1 MRKVNLLGI
10 LVVFICSS
18 LPVCAQSVFIVDRL
32 TDTGEGSGLMGDLR
46 YCITNGTSGQDTI
59 TFGITGTI
67 NLTGALPELH
77 TSVTIAGPGADQLT
91 VRRDTGGNYRIFTV
105 TGNTTTVVISDLTV
119 ANGRTTQG
127 GGVYVYSGNLTL
139 SSSIL
144 SDNQAVG
151 ANGPYPGGPG
161 QSGMGG
167 GIYVDGGVVS
177 VQKTTLSN
185 NRATGG
191 DGGPGLFGYGGYGG
205 FGAPG
210 LGGGIYV
217 AGGTVSVTDTT
228 LTNGQA
234 TGGNGGVGGSGFM
247 CGVGGPGALGLG
259 GGIYV
264 AGGSVEV
271 FQNTLSANGSRGGD
285 GGQGGTTVE
294 GLCPGGEGGNGIGG
308 GLLVSGGDVEVQ
320 HSTLFANQATGGSG
334 GVGEGYGPDGQGMG
348 GGLSFNMGTL
358 RTRNTILAG
367 NMAQTTARDLSG
379 NLGSLGHNLIGNST
393 GGSGFDATD
402 LLDVNPRLGPLQDN
416 GGPTLTHA
424 LLEGSPAMDAGDN
437 TDAPE
442 FDQRGE
448 GFPRIVNDIID
459 IGAFEVQ

>member
-217 AGGTVSVTDTT
+217 AGG
-228 LTNGQA
+228 
-234 TGGNGGVGGSGFM
+234 
-247 CGVGGPGALGLG
+247 
-259 GGIYV
+259 
-264 AGGSVEV
+264 SVEV

-334 GVGEGYGPDGQGMG
+334 
-348 GGLSFNMGTL
+348 
-358 RTRNTILAG
+358 
-367 NMAQTTARDLSG
+367 
-379 NLGSLGHNLIGNST
+379 
-393 GGSGFDATD
+393 FDATD

-424 LLEGSPAMDAGDN
+424 PLEGSPAIDAGDN

>member
-161 QSGMGG
+161 PSGM
-167 GIYVDGGVVS
+167 
-177 VQKTTLSN
+177 
-185 NRATGG
+185 
-191 DGGPGLFGYGGYGG
+191 
-205 FGAPG
+205 
-210 LGGGIYV
+210 
-217 AGGTVSVTDTT
+217 
-228 LTNGQA
+228 
-234 TGGNGGVGGSGFM
+234 
-247 CGVGGPGALGLG
+247 G

-424 LLEGSPAMDAGDN
+424 PLEGSPAIDAGDN

>member
-191 DGGPGLFGYGGYGG
+191 DGGL
-205 FGAPG
+205 
-210 LGGGIYV
+210 
-217 AGGTVSVTDTT
+217 
-228 LTNGQA
+228 
-234 TGGNGGVGGSGFM
+234 GGSGFM

-424 LLEGSPAMDAGDN
+424 PLEGSPAIDAGDN